1 MGCNYTL
8 YFTMFLF
15 ILLQANAVVSDTTA
29 ATSGDAVPKESINFL
44 EMLMKGGPIMIPI
57 ALCSV
62 IAVYIMVERY
72 FNINKKF
79 KINPNFMSAIKDNV
93 VNGNIAAALNLCR
106 TNPTPVAKMIE
117 KGLMRI
123 GKPLK
128 DIETSMEN
136 VGNLEI
142 SKAEKNL
149 GVLGVIAGIAPML
162 GFIGTIM
169 GVITI
174 FFDIAQTDNFSI
186 STIAGGLYVKM
197 ITSLAGLVVGVFAY
211 SGYHLLMMMVDRL
224 TYRIEAAIIEFA
236 DILQEPTR

>member
-1 MGCNYTL
+1 
-8 YFTMFLF
+8 MFLS
-15 ILLQANAVVSDTTA
+15 ILLQANPEVADSTSSA
-29 ATSGDAVPKESINFL
+29 AGGATPVEGINIL
-44 EMLMKGGPIMIPI
+44 DMLIKGGPIMIPI

-62 IAVYIMVERY
+62 IAVYIMIERY
-72 FNINKKF
+72 FSIKKKF
-79 KINPNFMSAIKDNV
+79 KINDNFMSSIKDNV

-106 TNPTPVAKMIE
+106 TNPTPVAKMVE
-117 KGLMRI
+117 KGLIRI

-128 DIETSMEN
+128 DIEASMEN

-149 GVLGVIAGIAPML
+149 GVLGIIAGVAPML

-174 FFDIAQTDNFSI
+174 FHSIAATDNFSI
-186 STIAGGLYVKM
+186 SIVAGGLYQKM

-211 SGYHLLMMMVDRL
+211 SGYHMLMMMVDRL
-224 TYRIEAAIIEFA
+224 TFRIEAAVIEFV

>member
-1 MGCNYTL
+1 ML
-8 YFTMFLF
+8 LS
-15 ILLQANAVVSDTTA
+15 ILLQVNPEAVDSTSAAVAN
-29 ATSGDAVPKESINFL
+29 VPVDGINIL
-44 EMLMKGGPIMIPI
+44 DMLIKGGPIMIPI
-57 ALCSV
+57 ALCSI
-62 IAVYIMVERY
+62 IAVFIMVERY
-72 FNINKKF
+72 FNIKKKF
-79 KINPNFMSAIKDNV
+79 KINSNFMSSIKDNV

-106 TNPTPVAKMIE
+106 TNPTPVSRMVE
-117 KGLMRI
+117 KGLIRI

-128 DIETSMEN
+128 DIEASMEN

-149 GVLGVIAGIAPML
+149 GVLGIIAGVAPML

-174 FFDIAQTDNFSI
+174 FHSIAATDNFSI
-186 STIAGGLYVKM
+186 SIVAGGLYQKM

-211 SGYHLLMMMVDRL
+211 SGYHMLMMMVDRL
-224 TYRIEAAIIEFA
+224 TFRIEAAVIEFV

>member
-1 MGCNYTL
+1 
-8 YFTMFLF
+8 MFLS
-15 ILLQANAVVSDTTA
+15 ILLQTNPELGDTTNAA
-29 ATSGDAVPKESINFL
+29 ATGTAPVEGINIL
-44 EMLMKGGPIMIPI
+44 DMLIKGGPIMIPI

-62 IAVYIMVERY
+62 IAVYIMIERY
-72 FNINKKF
+72 FSIKKKF
-79 KINPNFMSAIKDNV
+79 KINDNFMSSIKDNV

-106 TNPTPVAKMIE
+106 TNPTPVARMVE
-117 KGLMRI
+117 KGLIRI

-128 DIETSMEN
+128 DIEASMEN

-149 GVLGVIAGIAPML
+149 GVLGIIAGVAPML

-174 FFDIAQTDNFSI
+174 FHSIAATDNFSI
-186 STIAGGLYVKM
+186 AIVAGGLYQKM
-197 ITSLAGLVVGVFAY
+197 ITSLAGLTVGVFAY
-211 SGYHLLMMMVDRL
+211 FGYHILMMMVDRL
-224 TYRIEAAIIEFA
+224 TFRIEAAVIEFV

>member
-1 MGCNYTL
+1 L
-8 YFTMFLF
+8 RFDIQSISSMFLT
-15 ILLQANAVVSDTTA
+15 ILLQATSNLTDSTGVANGENA
-29 ATSGDAVPKESINFL
+29 PKAGINVL
-44 EMLMKGGPIMIPI
+44 DMLMKGGPIMIPI

-72 FNINKKF
+72 FNIQKKF
-79 KINPNFMSAIKDNV
+79 KINPNFMSGIKDNV
-93 VNGNIAAALNLCR
+93 VNGNIPAAINLCR
-106 TNPTPVAKMIE
+106 TNPTPVARMVE

-149 GVLGVIAGIAPML
+149 GILGIIAGIAPML
-162 GFIGTIM
+162 GFIGTIL

-174 FFDIAQTDNFSI
+174 FYDIAQTDNFSI
-186 STIAGGLYVKM
+186 STIAGGLYQKM

-211 SGYHLLMMMVDRL
+211 SGYHLLMLMVDRL
-224 TYRIEAAIIEFA
+224 TFRIEAAVIEFV

>member
-1 MGCNYTL
+1 ML
-8 YFTMFLF
+8 LS
-15 ILLQANAVVSDTTA
+15 ILLQVSPVAADSTSAAVATA
-29 ATSGDAVPKESINFL
+29 PVEGINIL
-44 EMLMKGGPIMIPI
+44 SMLIKGGPIMIPI
-57 ALCSV
+57 ALCSI
-62 IAVYIMVERY
+62 IAVFIMVERY
-72 FNINKKF
+72 FNIKKKF
-79 KINPNFMSAIKDNV
+79 KLNSNFMSSIKDNV

-106 TNPTPVAKMIE
+106 TNPTPVARMVE
-117 KGLMRI
+117 KGLIRI

-128 DIETSMEN
+128 DIEASMEN

-149 GVLGVIAGIAPML
+149 GVLGIIAGVAPML

-174 FFDIAQTDNFSI
+174 FHSIAATDNFSI
-186 STIAGGLYVKM
+186 SIVAGGLYQKM

-211 SGYHLLMMMVDRL
+211 SGYHMLMMMVDRL
-224 TYRIEAAIIEFA
+224 TFRIEAAVIEFV

>member
-1 MGCNYTL
+1 MYL
-8 YFTMFLF
+8 S
-15 ILLQANAVVSDTTA
+15 ILLQSNPTVADSTSTA
-29 ATSGDAVPKESINFL
+29 ASGTTPVEGINIL
-44 EMLMKGGPIMIPI
+44 DMLIKGGPVMIPI
-57 ALCSV
+57 ALCS
-62 IAVYIMVERY
+62 IISIYIMIERY
-72 FNINKKF
+72 FSIKKKF
-79 KINPNFMSAIKDNV
+79 KINANFMSSIKDNV

-106 TNPTPVAKMIE
+106 SNPTPVARMVE
-117 KGLMRI
+117 KGLIRI

-128 DIETSMEN
+128 DIEASMEN

-149 GVLGVIAGIAPML
+149 GILGVIAGIAPML

-174 FFDIAQTDNFSI
+174 FHSIAATDNFSI
-186 STIAGGLYVKM
+186 SIVAGGLYQKM
-197 ITSLAGLVVGVFAY
+197 ITSLAGLVVGVVAY

-224 TYRIEAAIIEFA
+224 TFRIEAAVIEFV

>member
-1 MGCNYTL
+1 
-8 YFTMFLF
+8 MFLS
-15 ILLQANAVVSDTTA
+15 ILLQANTALSDSANAA
-29 ATSGDAVPKESINFL
+29 ATDAAPVESINIL
-44 EMLMKGGPIMIPI
+44 DMLMKGGPIMIPI

-62 IAVYIMVERY
+62 ISVYIMIERY
-72 FNINKKF
+72 FAINKKF
-79 KINPNFMSAIKDNV
+79 KINQNFMSSIKDNV

-106 TNPTPVAKMIE
+106 TNPTPVSRMVE

-128 DIETSMEN
+128 DIEASMEN

-149 GVLGVIAGIAPML
+149 GVLGIIAGIAPML
-162 GFIGTIM
+162 GFIGTIL
-169 GVITI
+169 GVIKI
-174 FFDIAQTDNFSI
+174 FHDISVTDNFSI

-211 SGYHLLMMMVDRL
+211 SGYHMLMLMVDRL
-224 TYRIEAAIIEFA
+224 TFRIEAAVIEFV

>member
-1 MGCNYTL
+1 
-8 YFTMFLF
+8 MFLS
-15 ILLQANAVVSDTTA
+15 ILLQTNPEVADSSTA
-29 ATSGDAVPKESINFL
+29 AAGGATPVEGINIL
-44 EMLMKGGPIMIPI
+44 DMLIKGGPIMIPI

-62 IAVYIMVERY
+62 IAVYIMIERY
-72 FNINKKF
+72 FSIKKKF
-79 KINPNFMSAIKDNV
+79 KINNNFMSSIKDNV

-106 TNPTPVAKMIE
+106 TNPTPVAKMVE
-117 KGLMRI
+117 KGLIRI

-128 DIETSMEN
+128 DIEASMEN

-149 GVLGVIAGIAPML
+149 GVLGIIAGVAPML

-174 FFDIAQTDNFSI
+174 FHTISTTDNFSI
-186 STIAGGLYVKM
+186 TTISSGLYQKM

-211 SGYHLLMMMVDRL
+211 SGYHLLLMMVDRL
-224 TYRIEAAIIEFA
+224 TFRIEAAVIEFV